1 MNLKLYKLHFTTPLH
16 LSNESE
22 DYAQSLQTLHSDTLY
37 AALTSVLAKVGHNFD
52 KNFAGDL
59 GFSISSL
66 FPFYQKDKEDKNPVY
81 FFPKSH
87 KIDILSEDLLAI
99 HKYVKKI
106 RWIDTFFF
114 EKHLKAENLERFY
127 AEKTIKPNGKIE
139 FKHLKGSYLTNNEY
153 LSTDFI
159 SSQVFPHAQVPR
171 QQIIEGTEQ
180 DTKIYYMERLFF
192 KDYSGMYFIAEGEAD
207 LLEKALNILQYEGIG
222 TDRNVGNGYFEWSKS
237 EINLDLPQSE
247 YAMNL
252 SLFLPENKEQLST
265 MLDDKSAYVFKKRGG
280 WVTTSP
286 YNTIRKNRV
295 HMFEEGSVFKTNKQ
309 ILGRIADLTPTEAKN
324 LGLNHK
330 ILRNGKSLFIPI
342 KIEKEVSNG
351 K

>member
-1 MNLKLYKLHFTTPLH
+1 MNKTLKLYKLHFTTPLH

-22 DYAQSLQTLHSDTLY
+22 DYAKSLQTLHSDTLY
-37 AALTSVLAKVGHNFD
+37 AALTSVLAKVGYQFKENFT
-52 KNFAGDL
+52 GDL

-81 FFPKSH
+81 FFPKSR
-87 KIDILSEDLLAI
+87 KIDILPENMLEV
-99 HKYVKKI
+99 HKKI
-106 RWIDTFFF
+106 KKIKWFDTESFKQHIEGNKIQDFFK
-114 EKHLKAENLERFY
+114 EENLFNIY
-127 AEKTIKPNGKIE
+127 YSKTKIPD
-139 FKHLKGSYLTNNEY
+139 
-153 LSTDFI
+153 DFI

-171 QQIIEGTEQ
+171 KQIIDGKEQ

-222 TDRNVGNGYFEWSKS
+222 TDRNVGNGYFEFSKDDI
-237 EINLDLPQSE
+237 EINLPQSE

-252 SLFLPENKEQLST
+252 SLFLPEEKEQLQK
-265 MLDDKSAYVFKKRGG
+265 MLDENSAYSFKKRGG

-330 ILRNGKSLFIPI
+330 IFRNGKSLFVSI